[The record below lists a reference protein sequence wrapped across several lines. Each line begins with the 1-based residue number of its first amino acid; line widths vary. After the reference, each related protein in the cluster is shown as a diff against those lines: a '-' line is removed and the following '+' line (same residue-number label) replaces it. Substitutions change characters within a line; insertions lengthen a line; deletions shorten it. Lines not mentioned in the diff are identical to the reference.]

1 MNIWPSSWPPS
12 PPHSTPHSNELEHRL
27 TTLEIET
34 EDHGK
39 RQDATEQR
47 LKIHET
53 ILWLLGWVALQGKA
67 IDWAPDIAKA
77 LAEGLK
83 VLRP

>member
-1 MNIWPSSWPPS
+1 MTIWPSSWPPS
-12 PPHSTPHSNELEHRL
+12 PPHSTHSNELEHRL

-53 ILWLLGWVALQGKA
+53 ILWLLGWAALQGKA

-77 LAEGLK
+77 LAEALR